1 MRTRTAYRAVAKYG
15 DNLWSRNAGTSYI
28 KIDFSR
34 FFFRQPVR
42 SPDKLRFP
50 QHAFLNRSRSRGN
63 RTKPFRDVNGHAF
76 RAGNGYNY
84 GSLNGHFNDNFS
96 QISLRTT
103 CNFSPTIDSNG
114 ESNVREPL
122 TLLLLALIELKTP
135 LCVLKRHGAPRGNY
149 ACVHSAKPPKGLE
162 TEHVFFLLYVQAV
175 SRSNR
180 SHVIFVGKHGILNT
194 FSDWCESD
202 VSQ

>member
-1 MRTRTAYRAVAKYG
+1 MTISVKYH
-15 DNLWSRNAGTSYI
+15 LEPPAT
-28 KIDFSR
+28 
-34 FFFRQPVR
+34 
-42 SPDKLRFP
+42 
-50 QHAFLNRSRSRGN
+50 
-63 RTKPFRDVNGHAF
+63 
-76 RAGNGYNY
+76 
-84 GSLNGHFNDNFS
+84 
-96 QISLRTT
+96 
-103 CNFSPTIDSNG
+103 FSPTIDLNG

-180 SHVIFVGKHGILNT
+180 SHVLFVGKHGISIYSYFIVRTRTAYRAVAKNRHI
-194 FSDWCESD
+194 
-202 VSQ
+202 V